1 MKEHIQRQHPTVDV
15 SLLSMVYRRASE
27 QIQAIP
33 VTFPTPPGYVPY
45 SDVDFEENW
54 TYVPTPIP
62 QCPKSCTTV
71 NTTHSKQPVKPA
83 TVLSESVT
91 SSSSM
96 PVTSETDPTTT
107 TPITSSGALPDI
119 SVQDKVNSS
128 GIPDLSSPELD
139 YEFVEDNSSGA
150 SPSQHRVTETA
161 VKKTSDT
168 LTSSTLPAEK
178 DAESP
183 NRPVET
189 TVQVPEIAAEMVI
202 DMDSISSREVEV
214 PVAPQVPEAVTVMDE
229 PVADSGQS
237 VDASQVTPL
246 VIPQN
251 DTRRVI
257 SLADYCKRRA
267 EEKQIREMEEA
278 VFHLI
283 DTAGYRHLLK
293 DIQTSSLR
301 RASLDSIQEVTRRIR
316 STLEPRNSAE
326 SVFHDQ
332 DNGAADAQTDTGD
345 DLALRSTST
354 ESGQSEVPVTKSLPQ
369 ERSLQERCKSPLAD
383 DHSKKSDRECSTT
396 CRKPSKSSDGGKKN
410 RSTRRQS
417 KADDGKEQV
426 KKKTPG
432 DCQSSSTDRKPSKS
446 SDGKDRSTRRQSKE
460 DGGKEQ
466 VRKKKPDDCQSSTT
480 DREPKSSD
488 GGKKDKSTKRKSK
501 ETAGKEQVKKK
512 KLDDSKSSTT
522 REEPSTEGERLECVR
537 DDRCKETAGKEQ
549 VKKKKLDDSKS
560 STTREEPSTEGER
573 LECVRDDW
581 CKETAEKEQ
590 VKKKKLDDS
599 KSSTTREEPSTEGE
613 RLECV
618 EVHSGDMGRSVT
630 EEPQKCVE
638 QRSCQIE
645 GGVTE
650 MERPLLPAPRSSAIA
665 PHITEPIGLDLRAPH
680 HGQSTSKTQVVQLP
694 PAPPKR
700 FSSPI
705 TYISAKYSCICR
717 CHCRC
722 GSCCPCNCICEWW
735 PFDND
740 LRMMLQYL
748 FFFATRLMGN
758 F

>member
-1 MKEHIQRQHPTVDV
+1 
-15 SLLSMVYRRASE
+15 MVYRRESE
-27 QIQAIP
+27 PIQAIP

-71 NTTHSKQPVKPA
+71 NTTYPKQPVKPA
-83 TVLSESVT
+83 TVLSESAT

-96 PVTSETDPTTT
+96 PLTSETDPMTTA
-107 TPITSSGALPDI
+107 PITSSAALPDI
-119 SVQDKVNSS
+119 SAQDKLNSS

-139 YEFVEDNSSGA
+139 YEFVEDNSSGT

-161 VKKTSDT
+161 VQKTSDT
-168 LTSSTLPAEK
+168 LTSSALPAEK

-183 NRPVET
+183 NRSVEA
-189 TVQVPEIAAEMVI
+189 TVQIPEIAAEMVI
-202 DMDSISSREVEV
+202 CMDSISSREVEL
-214 PVAPQVPEAVTVMDE
+214 PVDPQVPEAVTVMDE

-237 VDASQVTPL
+237 VDASHVTPL
-246 VIPQN
+246 VIPQD

-257 SLADYCKRRA
+257 SLADYCKCGA

-301 RASLDSIQEVTRRIR
+301 RRDSIQEVRRRIR

-332 DNGAADAQTDTGD
+332 DNEAADAQTDTGD

-354 ESGQSEVPVTKSLPQ
+354 ESEKSEVPVTKLLPQ
-369 ERSLQERCKSPLAD
+369 ERSLQESCKSPLAD

-396 CRKPSKSSDGGKKN
+396 DRKPSKSSDGGKKD
-410 RSTRRQS
+410 RSKRRQS
-417 KADDGKEQV
+417 KEDDGKEQV

-432 DCQSSSTDRKPSKS
+432 DCQSSTTDRKPSKS
-446 SDGKDRSTRRQSKE
+446 SDGGKKDKSMRRQSKE

-466 VRKKKPDDCQSSTT
+466 VKKKKPGDCQSSTT
-480 DREPKSSD
+480 DRESKSSD
-488 GGKKDKSTKRKSK
+488 GGKKDRSTKRKSK
-501 ETAGKEQVKKK
+501 ETGGKEQVKKK
-512 KLDDSKSSTT
+512 KLGDSKSSTT
-522 REEPSTEGERLECVR
+522 GKEPSM
-537 DDRCKETAGKEQ
+537 
-549 VKKKKLDDSKS
+549 
-560 STTREEPSTEGER
+560 
-573 LECVRDDW
+573 
-581 CKETAEKEQ
+581 
-590 VKKKKLDDS
+590 
-599 KSSTTREEPSTEGE
+599 EGE

-618 EVHSGDMGRSVT
+618 EAHSGDLGRSVT

-638 QRSCQIE
+638 QRSCQME

-650 MERPLLPAPRSSAIA
+650 MGILLLPPPRSSASV
-665 PHITEPIGLDLRAPH
+665 PHITEPIGLDLRTPH

-694 PAPPKR
+694 PAPPKK

-717 CHCRC
+717 CHGRC
-722 GSCCPCNCICEWW
+722 GSCCPCNCICE
-735 PFDND
+735 
-740 LRMMLQYL
+740 
-748 FFFATRLMGN
+748 
-758 F
+758 

>member
-1 MKEHIQRQHPTVDV
+1 
-15 SLLSMVYRRASE
+15 
-27 QIQAIP
+27 
-33 VTFPTPPGYVPY
+33 
-45 SDVDFEENW
+45 
-54 TYVPTPIP
+54 
-62 QCPKSCTTV
+62 
-71 NTTHSKQPVKPA
+71 
-83 TVLSESVT
+83 
-91 SSSSM
+91 M

-107 TPITSSGALPDI
+107 APITSSGALPDI

-139 YEFVEDNSSGA
+139 YEFVEDNSSGT

-161 VKKTSDT
+161 EKKTSDT

-202 DMDSISSREVEV
+202 GMDSISSREVEV
-214 PVAPQVPEAVTVMDE
+214 PVEPQVPEAVTVMDE

-301 RASLDSIQEVTRRIR
+301 SASLDSIQEVTRRIR

-369 ERSLQERCKSPLAD
+369 ERSLQECCKSPLAD

-396 CRKPSKSSDGGKKN
+396 GRKPSKSSDGGKKN

-417 KADDGKEQV
+417 KEDDGKEQV

-432 DCQSSSTDRKPSKS
+432 DCQSCSTDRKPSKS

-460 DGGKEQ
+460 DDGKEQ
-466 VRKKKPDDCQSSTT
+466 VKKKKPDDCQSSTT

-522 REEPSTEGERLECVR
+522 REAPSTEGERLECVR
-537 DDRCKETAGKEQ
+537 DDRCKETAG
-549 VKKKKLDDSKS
+549 
-560 STTREEPSTEGER
+560 
-573 LECVRDDW
+573 
-581 CKETAEKEQ
+581 KEQ

-650 MERPLLPAPRSSAIA
+650 IERPLLPPPRSSAIA

-700 FSSPI
+700 VSSPI

-748 FFFATRLMGN
+748 FFFETRLMGN

>member
-1 MKEHIQRQHPTVDV
+1 MDGPRVCPQCGIVVKDKCQLYRHNIDVHNKRLCLFCPRVEGRKYRMKEHIQRQHPTVDV
-15 SLLSMVYRRASE
+15 SLLSMVYRRESE
-27 QIQAIP
+27 PIQAIP

-45 SDVDFEENW
+45 NDVDFEENW
-54 TYVPTPIP
+54 TYVLTPIP

-107 TPITSSGALPDI
+107 APITSSGALPDI

-139 YEFVEDNSSGA
+139 YEFVEDNSSGT

-178 DAESP
+178 DAESR

-202 DMDSISSREVEV
+202 GMDSISSREVEV
-214 PVAPQVPEAVTVMDE
+214 PVEPQVPEAVTVMNE

-301 RASLDSIQEVTRRIR
+301 SASLDSIQEVTRRIR
-316 STLEPRNSAE
+316 STLEPLNSAE

-369 ERSLQERCKSPLAD
+369 ERSLQECCKSPLAD

-396 CRKPSKSSDGGKKN
+396 G
-410 RSTRRQS
+410 
-417 KADDGKEQV
+417 
-426 KKKTPG
+426 
-432 DCQSSSTDRKPSKS
+432 RKPSKS

-466 VRKKKPDDCQSSTT
+466 VKKKKPGDCQSSTT

-512 KLDDSKSSTT
+512 KL
-522 REEPSTEGERLECVR
+522 E
-537 DDRCKETAGKEQ
+537 
-549 VKKKKLDDSKS
+549 
-560 STTREEPSTEGER
+560 
-573 LECVRDDW
+573 
-581 CKETAEKEQ
+581 
-590 VKKKKLDDS
+590 DS

-650 MERPLLPAPRSSAIA
+650 MERPLLPPPRSSAIV

-722 GSCCPCNCICEWW
+722 GSCCPCNCICEW
-735 PFDND
+735 
-740 LRMMLQYL
+740 
-748 FFFATRLMGN
+748 
-758 F
+758 

>member
-1 MKEHIQRQHPTVDV
+1 MDGPRVCPQCGIVVKDKCQLYRHNIDVHNKRLCLFCPRVEGRKYRMKEHIQRQHPTVDV
-15 SLLSMVYRRASE
+15 SLLSMVYRRESE
-27 QIQAIP
+27 PIQAIP

-83 TVLSESVT
+83 TELSESVT

-96 PVTSETDPTTT
+96 PVTSETDPTTAA
-107 TPITSSGALPDI
+107 PITSSGALPDI

-139 YEFVEDNSSGA
+139 YEFVEDNSSGT

-168 LTSSTLPAEK
+168 LTSS
-178 DAESP
+178 
-183 NRPVET
+183 
-189 TVQVPEIAAEMVI
+189 
-202 DMDSISSREVEV
+202 REVEV
-214 PVAPQVPEAVTVMDE
+214 PVEPQVPEAVTVMDE

-301 RASLDSIQEVTRRIR
+301 SASLDSIQEVTRRIR

-396 CRKPSKSSDGGKKN
+396 GRKPSKSSDGGKKN

-417 KADDGKEQV
+417 KEDDGKEQV

-446 SDGKDRSTRRQSKE
+446 SDGTDRSTRRQSKE

-466 VRKKKPDDCQSSTT
+466 VKKKKPDDCQSSTT

-501 ETAGKEQVKKK
+501 ETAGKEQVKK

-573 LECVRDDW
+573 LECV
-581 CKETAEKEQ
+581 
-590 VKKKKLDDS
+590 
-599 KSSTTREEPSTEGE
+599 
-613 RLECV
+613 

-630 EEPQKCVE
+630 EEPQKCIE

-650 MERPLLPAPRSSAIA
+650 LERPLLPPPRSSAIA

-680 HGQSTSKTQVVQLP
+680 HGQSTSKTLHW
-694 PAPPKR
+694 
-700 FSSPI
+700 PI
-705 TYISAKYSCICR
+705 IESNTS
-717 CHCRC
+717 
-722 GSCCPCNCICEWW
+722 
-735 PFDND
+735 
-740 LRMMLQYL
+740 
-748 FFFATRLMGN
+748 MGVK
-758 F
+758 